1 MKHQLAKIFS
11 LLSLIMMF
19 WGAISLVIFFNHI
32 FNAFGDPSFY
42 EFILI
47 FYTFLGW
54 IPTLIFSV
62 LGIVFSRLA
71 QKGKK
76 IFAVSIA
83 TCILSVCWGLFI
95 WEVV

>member
-1 MKHQLAKIFS
+1 
-11 LLSLIMMF
+11 MML

-32 FNAFGDPSFY
+32 FNVFGYPSFY

-71 QKGKK
+71 KEGKK
-76 IFAVSIA
+76 IFAVSIV
-83 TCILSVCWGLFI
+83 TCILSVFWVLWFI
-95 WEVV
+95 CEVV